1 MNQGWSWLITT
12 KDEWLKLVTEEEYGV
27 LERFGFDRGTD
38 VSPSEGA
45 GVATLEAQMISLQKT
60 QDEQRTEET
69 APLEENSMYVDP
81 ARIYIP
87 LEFI

>member
-1 MNQGWSWLITT
+1 MNKGWIWLLTT
-12 KDEWLKLVTEEEYGV
+12 KEVWLTLVTEEEYEV

-60 QDEQRTEET
+60 
-69 APLEENSMYVDP
+69 
-81 ARIYIP
+81 
-87 LEFI
+87 